1 MKVADK
7 SREPVAEELAVLRR
21 RIAELEKLEAG
32 HKQAEEQLRK
42 YREHLEELVEE
53 RTADLTTTNEQL
65 QQEITKCKRAEE
77 ILQES
82 ERKYRSLFDNM
93 LNGFA
98 YCKILVDENN
108 QPIDFIYLEVN
119 DAFERLTGLRREDV
133 IGRKVTEAIPGTKE
147 SHPGLFGIYG
157 KVALTGEAT
166 EFDIDFKPLGISLAI
181 SVYSPQKGYFIAVFE
196 DITKRKQA
204 EQEIQLLLTLT
215 QAISESQDFDAALGI
230 AIGKVCQATGWDF
243 GEAWVPSHDGKV
255 LECSLA
261 WYSSSNSLEKF
272 RKLSEELT
280 FPPNTGLPGRV
291 WSSKQPEWIP
301 DVSVASKVLFPR
313 APIALEAGLK
323 AGFGV
328 PIIANGQVLVVFVFF
343 RFKSLQED
351 PRLVE
356 LVSVVAAQLG
366 SVIQRK
372 QVEENMKQAEEAVR
386 ESEERYRSLLELGG
400 QIGEAVVMLQ
410 DTAQGEAIQ
419 TFVSDEWTRITGY
432 SREELLG
439 RSFFSFVHPKH
450 WAASED
456 RHRRRM
462 AGESIPGLFEISI
475 VKKDNTEV
483 PIELTSAYTTYKGE
497 RANVVYIRDITAR
510 KWMEE
515 QLITAD
521 RLASIGVLASGVAHE
536 LNNPLTGIIGFSELL
551 LEKDVPDD
559 IKEDL
564 AIIHHEA
571 LRTAEVIKNL
581 LAFGRK
587 RAPLRQPVN
596 VNSVIARVL
605 GLRAY
610 EQKVSNIHIE
620 TRFAHDLPQA
630 MADSFQMQ
638 QVFLNIVINAEYF
651 MAEAHKGGTLTITTE
666 RVGDMVRASF
676 ADDGPG
682 ISKESLGH
690 LFDPFF
696 TTKEVGKGTGLG
708 LSICHGTVTEH
719 GGRIYAESEL
729 GKGATFV
736 VELPVTDADE
746 EEAAK

>member
-53 RTADLTTTNEQL
+53 RTAELTTTNEQL

-313 APIALEAGLK
+313 A
-323 AGFGV
+323 
-328 PIIANGQVLVVFVFF
+328 
-343 RFKSLQED
+343 
-351 PRLVE
+351 
-356 LVSVVAAQLG
+356 
-366 SVIQRK
+366 
-372 QVEENMKQAEEAVR
+372 
-386 ESEERYRSLLELGG
+386 
-400 QIGEAVVMLQ
+400 
-410 DTAQGEAIQ
+410 
-419 TFVSDEWTRITGY
+419 
-432 SREELLG
+432 
-439 RSFFSFVHPKH
+439 
-450 WAASED
+450 
-456 RHRRRM
+456 
-462 AGESIPGLFEISI
+462 
-475 VKKDNTEV
+475 
-483 PIELTSAYTTYKGE
+483 
-497 RANVVYIRDITAR
+497 
-510 KWMEE
+510 
-515 QLITAD
+515 
-521 RLASIGVLASGVAHE
+521 
-536 LNNPLTGIIGFSELL
+536 
-551 LEKDVPDD
+551 
-559 IKEDL
+559 
-564 AIIHHEA
+564 
-571 LRTAEVIKNL
+571 
-581 LAFGRK
+581 
-587 RAPLRQPVN
+587 
-596 VNSVIARVL
+596 
-605 GLRAY
+605 
-610 EQKVSNIHIE
+610 
-620 TRFAHDLPQA
+620 
-630 MADSFQMQ
+630 
-638 QVFLNIVINAEYF
+638 
-651 MAEAHKGGTLTITTE
+651 
-666 RVGDMVRASF
+666 
-676 ADDGPG
+676 
-682 ISKESLGH
+682 
-690 LFDPFF
+690 
-696 TTKEVGKGTGLG
+696 
-708 LSICHGTVTEH
+708 
-719 GGRIYAESEL
+719 
-729 GKGATFV
+729 
-736 VELPVTDADE
+736 
-746 EEAAK
+746 